1 MLVCNLLQAAAIQH
15 RESLCQFAGLDKMQ
29 LGMQKDLMD
38 IGK

>member
-1 MLVCNLLQAAAIQH
+1 MLVCNPLQVGAIQH
-15 RESLCQFAGLDKMQ
+15 QESLCQSAGLDKMQ